1 MSEILLRQKR
11 VLTRADLLPP
21 AEYAAIRRE
30 DMRRIAELKR
40 RRRLEVGPCA
50 AFSFENF
57 ATMRHQVQEML
68 HIEKGGEAQIADELA
83 AYNPLIPQGRE
94 LIATVM
100 FEIPDPARRAAALAR
115 LGGIENHVF
124 LDVAGERI
132 RGVPDRTRE
141 NTTPE
146 GKASSVQFVAFPFSE
161 TQAASFKTPGTAV
174 LAGFDHPNY
183 GHIAIMPE
191 AVRAALAED
200 FD

>member
-1 MSEILLRQKR
+1 MSDTLVQHKR
-11 VLTRADLLPP
+11 VLDRADLLPL
-21 AEYAAIRRE
+21 AEYAKRRSE
-30 DMRRIAELKR
+30 ERRRIAEVKR
-40 RRRLEVGPCA
+40 RRRLEVGPYA
-50 AFSFENF
+50 TFSFENF
-57 ATMRHQVQEML
+57 ATIRHQVQEML
-68 HIEKGGEAQIADELA
+68 HIEKGGEAQIEDELA

-100 FEIPDPARRAAALAR
+100 FEIDDPARRAASLAR
-115 LGGIENHVF
+115 LGGIEDHVF

-132 RGVPDRTRE
+132 RGIPDPSRE

-146 GKASSVQFVAFPFSE
+146 GKASSVQFITFPFSAD
-161 TQAASFKTPGTAV
+161 QIARFKTQGTRV

-183 GHIAIMPE
+183 GHIAILPE